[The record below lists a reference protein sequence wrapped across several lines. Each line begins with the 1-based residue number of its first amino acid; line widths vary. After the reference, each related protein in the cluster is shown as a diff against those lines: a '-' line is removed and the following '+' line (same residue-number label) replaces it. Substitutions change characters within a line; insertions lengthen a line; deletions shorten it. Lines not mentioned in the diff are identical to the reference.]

1 MGDVDAGGGAGTD
14 VEVDAGMGMMGMV
27 VSSFGVNGDS
37 VAGVGTPLGETVTV
51 E

>member
-1 MGDVDAGGGAGTD
+1 MDTGGGAGTD
-14 VEVDAGMGMMGMV
+14 VAVGAGMGMVGIV
-27 VSSFGVNGDS
+27 VSSIGLNGDS